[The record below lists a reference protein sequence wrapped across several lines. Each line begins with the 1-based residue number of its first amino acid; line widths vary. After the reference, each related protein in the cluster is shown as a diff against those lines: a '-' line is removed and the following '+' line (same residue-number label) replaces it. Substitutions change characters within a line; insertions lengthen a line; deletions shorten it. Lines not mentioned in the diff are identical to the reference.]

1 MKSSPSFFRGL
12 KTRELNGFRVRKT
25 PSFADLRSD
34 GGGRGFGV
42 VKIQHEIGGTPPFSV
57 SFFKSRLNSHLLAV
71 SDEEGYVSFYN
82 TRRELPSYDTCRE
95 KTDEIKIC
103 EWSAHQNSV
112 FDLCLIKIKIWD
124 VERQKCTGI
133 MKGHTGSVK
142 SLSSHPFNP
151 DLIVSGSRDGSF
163 ALWDMR
169 CCSDLNHTGI
179 ACIGPTDAVMRAHT
193 LPMAKRVR
201 RGKSSVTSVTS
212 VLYLRDGISI
222 ASAGATDSVVK
233 FWDTRKLKTSIVE
246 TCPRIKPSTA
256 KEKARLHGISCLSQ
270 DLLGVF
276 IAASCMDSRYFLIR
290 FHNYDKGPVKSF
302 SGSKIEN
309 FYIKS
314 ALSPD
319 ASHILGGSSD
329 GQTFI
334 WQVSRPEVNPVILE
348 GHFGEVTGVDW
359 CPTEV
364 GKIATASDDFT
375 VRIWNSHQ
383 ESYLNS
389 RSPSSL
395 RKRVFASPSM
405 EHKRLIMNE
414 MATDPAKSNN
424 GPYQSE
430 KDTTE
435 HQSPSQVK
443 LLGLGTPESAKRRL
457 SDAFPEEEMEL
468 QKTPE
473 SEMNSPSSVLNPPQ
487 SLKRRTIRDY
497 FVPTS

>member
-1 MKSSPSFFRGL
+1 MKSSLSFFRGL
-12 KTRELNGFRVRKT
+12 KTRELNGFRVRRT

-112 FDLCLIKIKIWD
+112 FDLCLIKDDSCILTASGDQMIKIWD
-124 VERQKCTGI
+124 VERQKCAGI

-179 ACIGPTDAVMRAHT
+179 ACIGPTDTVVRAHT
-193 LPMAKRVR
+193 LTMAKRVR
-201 RGKSSVTSVTS
+201 RRKCGKILGYTQTENLHCGNMPSNQA
-212 VLYLRDGISI
+212 LYCK
-222 ASAGATDSVVK
+222 V
-233 FWDTRKLKTSIVE
+233 
-246 TCPRIKPSTA
+246 
-256 KEKARLHGISCLSQ
+256 
-270 DLLGVF
+270 
-276 IAASCMDSRYFLIR
+276 SCMDSRIYLYDVL
-290 FHNYDKGPVKSF
+290 HVDKGPVKSF

-309 FYIKS
+309 FYIK
-314 ALSPD
+314 
-319 ASHILGGSSD
+319 
-329 GQTFI
+329 
-334 WQVSRPEVNPVILE
+334 VSRPEVNPVILE

-405 EHKRLIMNE
+405 EHKRLIMNA

-435 HQSPSQVK
+435 HRSPAQVK
-443 LLGLGTPESAKRRL
+443 MLGLGTPESAKRRL

-473 SEMNSPSSVLNPPQ
+473 SELNSPSSVLNPPQ